1 MKKQMEPTLKTDI
14 TENDLVKKLMEFD
27 VTQIIPTGDNQKDPM
42 RTKLQFC
49 VYGTYRWEK
58 MEHNSDTYVAAFPYP
73 VFEHLCVTQV
83 SEEKEVLYEPQGT
96 RPSDVPKIFK
106 AIATRA
112 LATEIMGTVA
122 EMFQMLFLDEGL
134 RKFVDH
140 FRSEENYVLSIS
152 GLPIYRYIVSG
163 NLRECLEL
171 NMVTDAFIYYSQYG
185 MFDVLGSSD
194 HRLVSDNELADNCY
208 LDSVENI
215 RSGTEKLLWGK
226 IPERHDAE
234 SVEAEEL
241 RLEEPEQ
248 EEPTLEFR

>member
-14 TENDLVKKLMEFD
+14 TENNLGKKLMEFD
-27 VTQIIPTGDNQKDPM
+27 VMQIFPAGDKQKDPAH
-42 RTKLQFC
+42 TKLQFC

-58 MEHNSDTYVAAFPYP
+58 MENDGDTDVDVFPYP
-73 VFEHLCVTQV
+73 AFEHLRVTQV
-83 SEEKEVLYEPQGT
+83 SEGEEIPYEPQGG
-96 RPSDVPKIFK
+96 RPSDAPKIFK
-106 AIATRA
+106 ASATRA
-112 LATEIMGTVA
+112 LATEIMGTTA

-163 NLRECLEL
+163 NLRERLKL
-171 NMVTDAFIYYSQYG
+171 DMVTDAFIYYLQYG
-185 MFDVLGSSD
+185 MFDVLGTSD

-215 RSGTEKLLWGK
+215 RNGTEKLLWGK
-226 IPERHDAE
+226 IPEQNDAE
-234 SVEAEEL
+234 SMKAEEL
-241 RLEEPEQ
+241 HSEDPGQ

>member
-27 VTQIIPTGDNQKDPM
+27 VMQIVPTGDNQKDLM

-49 VYGTYRWEK
+49 VHGTYRWGK
-58 MEHNSDTYVAAFPYP
+58 MENNGDAYVAAFPYP
-73 VFEHLCVTQV
+73 VFEHLRVTQV
-83 SEEKEVLYEPQGT
+83 SEGKEAPYEPQGT
-96 RPSDVPKIFK
+96 RPSDAPKIFK
-106 AIATRA
+106 AIAARA
-112 LATEIMGTVA
+112 LATEIMGTTA

-140 FRSEENYVLSIS
+140 FRSEENYVLCIS

-185 MFDVLGSSD
+185 MFDVLGILD
-194 HRLVSDNELADNCY
+194 HRLVSDNEFADICY

-215 RSGTEKLLWGK
+215 RNGAEKLLWGK
-226 IPERHDAE
+226 IPEQRDAG
-234 SVEAEEL
+234 SMKAEEL
-241 RLEEPEQ
+241 QLEEPEQ
-248 EEPTLEFR
+248 DEPTLEFR